1 MKEKIDTAAAL
12 KELGAAYDK
21 AFQAEHDAKTNGRL
35 EFCAGMT
42 TAYRDALEIVGRIGE
57 ETK

>member
-1 MKEKIDTAAAL
+1 MKEKIDTARVL
-12 KELGAAYDK
+12 KELGEAYDK
-21 AFQAEHDAKTNGRL
+21 AFQAEYDAATNGRQ
-35 EFCAGMT
+35 EFCAGMV